1 MLNELPSEITF
12 HYPDEVKSY
21 NMQRNCSWF
30 VSGNPAWLELSNDEF
45 EACEAATL
53 TLTANIQDRNN
64 QDGSFEIQD
73 IEGETQATIPVY
85 WRPSDIIVNKTRSV
99 GPAAQQ
105 VVFDL
110 NVPTSQLRVES
121 HMGTLTTTFDNV
133 NDKLIVAIPA
143 NEDSQGV
150 VYTVELLSDRSGAT
164 DSLTISQSAAE

>member
-21 NMQRNCSWF
+21 NMQRNCPWS
-30 VSGNPAWLELSNDEF
+30 VVGNPAWLELSDDEF
-45 EACEAATL
+45 EACEQVEL

-64 QDGSFEIQD
+64 QDGSFEVQD
-73 IEGETQATIPVY
+73 IEETTLLTVPVY

-99 GPAAQQ
+99 DSSAQQ

-133 NDKLIVAIPA
+133 NNQLIVAIPA

-150 VYTVELLSDRSGAT
+150 VYTVKLLSDRTGST
-164 DSLTISQSAAE
+164 DVITISQSAL